1 MTFCTRRKSPKTRPK
16 GGVPPWVSPRSVGPR
31 LSLSGVAK
39 PAAAQLPPAPSGL
52 VRGVCFGH
60 PTPPRRLTGFGP
72 GVRCTVRGVGR
83 RLEHPHQAPIGRGG
97 RVTGHLSKRPE
108 AAVHRWQ
115 CQQAHAGKRT
125 PHQFYSPVK
134 QGFLGGKSW
143 RTPFVRWICPPK
155 PPFGSFRA
163 VPKGTRPG
171 GETPKSIVPAGTR
184 RHWERAPSEVSRP
197 NFT

>member
-1 MTFCTRRKSPKTRPK
+1 MDELSPEAEAKDMELVATRGKDEQGKRVEFSPPL
-16 GGVPPWVSPRSVGPR
+16 GGNETERTLRRRGPPWVGYASM
-31 LSLSGVAK
+31 
-39 PAAAQLPPAPSGL
+39 
-52 VRGVCFGH
+52 
-60 PTPPRRLTGFGP
+60 TD
-72 GVRCTVRGVGR
+72 
-83 RLEHPHQAPIGRGG
+83 
-97 RVTGHLSKRPE
+97 
-108 AAVHRWQ
+108 
-115 CQQAHAGKRT
+115 AGKRT

-184 RHWERAPSEVSRP
+184 RQWERAPSEVSRP